1 MQAWDGGGRGRGE
14 AVTDT
19 PRADWLA
26 SRAGNAHLVRGGIF
40 GEADIPIDAE
50 DLCRF
55 LVSEAPSNM
64 VLRDRCRGQLTI
76 SLTGSS
82 GTVSSISTS
91 RSVSFS
97 TNENQSFSLWRKS
110 GSCTVYFGQSAAAM
124 ARILRHIVAQCSGD
138 SIDESSRL
146 CYIVMCGCDMLV
158 LYRSILTT
166 RISCKLAAQQDTR
179 GSITVHACQ

>member
-1 MQAWDGGGRGRGE
+1 MQAWDGGRGRGE

-19 PRADWLA
+19 PRADLLA
-26 SRAGNAHLVRGGIF
+26 RQGNAHLVRGGIF

-55 LVSEAPSNM
+55 VSSVEM
-64 VLRDRCRGQLTI
+64 VLPAAGSHACKGQLTI

-110 GSCTVYFGQSAAAM
+110 GSCTVCFGQSAAM
-124 ARILRHIVAQCSGD
+124 ARILRHIVAQCLVECIND
-138 SIDESSRL
+138 SLHGRSVISH
-146 CYIVMCGCDMLV
+146 CVVVTCDMPVLSVDLDSTHLV
-158 LYRSILTT
+158 
-166 RISCKLAAQQDTR
+166 
-179 GSITVHACQ
+179 